1 MNKEN
6 IKIQINNAKADLINL
21 NKRLELK
28 EKKLSKVRFVALSST
43 GIVFLLHNLG
53 LILGQPL
60 IIIPSLL
67 YLLVC
72 VSICS
77 TLQFKYMG
85 HIESIQEEIKN
96 KNKLIEDYEKELHQD
111 VTQIYSIPYEQIDLS
126 NIISKKS
133 KYTDRDK
140 KMRRK

>member
-1 MNKEN
+1 
-6 IKIQINNAKADLINL
+6 
-21 NKRLELK
+21 
-28 EKKLSKVRFVALSST
+28 
-43 GIVFLLHNLG
+43 
-53 LILGQPL
+53 
-60 IIIPSLL
+60 
-67 YLLVC
+67 
-72 VSICS
+72 
-77 TLQFKYMG
+77 MG